1 MDKGEIS
8 NRMLLY
14 LSVFAIFI
22 TLFGA
27 TISMVKMGKFE
38 LPFITGLAASSTQTG
53 TVNVTIA
60 NTISI
65 SLNTSFAD
73 FGNGSLSAAPSYT
86 AVNTTAAANPSTFNE
101 PYGIVVRNDGNVDIN
116 ITLNGSAASTF
127 LGGTTPSYMWNT
139 SDNESNSCGASGLNY
154 STKNITGNITSV
166 TTTHQRV
173 CSNLTFPD
181 ATDEIIIEIYLN
193 LSPDMPAGRTYTDN
207 GLQIRGEHFP
217 G

>member
-27 TISMVKMGKFE
+27 SISLVKLGKME
-38 LPFITGLAASSTQTG
+38 IPFITGLAASSTVTG

-73 FGNGSLSAAPSYT
+73 FGNGSLAAAPGYT
-86 AVNTTAAANPSTFNE
+86 AINTTAAENPSTFNE
-101 PYGIVVRNDGNVDIN
+101 PYGIVVRNDGNVDVN
-116 ITLNGSAASTF
+116 VTLNGTAAATW
-127 LGGTTPSYMWNT
+127 LGGTTPSYMYNA
-139 SDNESNSCGASGLNY
+139 SNNESTSCGPDSNASRNNL
-154 STKNITGNITSV
+154 TNITKSV
-166 TTTHQRV
+166 TATHQLL

-181 ATDEIIIEIYLN
+181 ASDEVRLHIYLN
-193 LSPDMPAGRTYTDN
+193 LSPDTPAGRTYTDN
-207 GLQIRGEHFP
+207 GLQIRAEQFAP
-217 G
+217 